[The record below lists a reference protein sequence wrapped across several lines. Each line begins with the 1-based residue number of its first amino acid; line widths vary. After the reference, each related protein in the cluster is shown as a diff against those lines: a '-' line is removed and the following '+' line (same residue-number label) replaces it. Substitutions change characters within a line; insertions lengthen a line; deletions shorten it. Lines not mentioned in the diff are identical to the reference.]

1 MLFMS
6 SAMTFAISTSDS
18 AVTQSLAA
26 KLATRLTGGEVIELV
41 SDLGGGKTTFVQ
53 GLARGLGYEGAVTS
67 PTFALSQIY
76 KLPSFEIHH
85 YDLYRLGQIGVL
97 GDELAE
103 DVKDPQVVTV
113 IEWAGIVA
121 EELPRDRLVINFKV
135 TGENSRELSFASS
148 GPASDRLAGALEP

>member
-1 MLFMS
+1 
-6 SAMTFAISTSDS
+6 MTFAISTSDS
-18 AVTQSLAA
+18 VATQSLAG
-26 KLATRLTGGEVIELV
+26 KLAGRLKGGEVIELV

-53 GLARGLGYEGAVTS
+53 GLASSLGYEGAVTS

-85 YDLYRLGQIGVL
+85 YDLYRLGQSGVL

-103 DVKDPQVVTV
+103 DVRDQQIVTI

-121 EELPRDRLVINFKV
+121 DELPRDRLVINFKV
-135 TGENSRELSFASS
+135 TGETSRELSFASS
-148 GPASDRLAGALEP
+148 GPVSDRLAEAVQS